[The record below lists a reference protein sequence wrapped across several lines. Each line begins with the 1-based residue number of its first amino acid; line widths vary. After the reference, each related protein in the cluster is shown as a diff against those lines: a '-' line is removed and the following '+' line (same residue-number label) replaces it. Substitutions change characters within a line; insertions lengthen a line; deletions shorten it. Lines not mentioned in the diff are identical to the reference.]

1 MKIGIMT
8 LWQSN
13 GSYGQ
18 LLQHYALQQY
28 LRNAGHE
35 PYLIRYV
42 PQNDKRVIPLH
53 KKFYKLLNP
62 VKTIIFLTRLV
73 KRKRRNRQLEREESN
88 DQRKFEV
95 FRDKYFNLSEKIYYS
110 YKELSEDPPPAD
122 AYIAGSDT
130 VWDFLIRKDIDGIL
144 SLGRAYLLDFGN
156 PKTVR
161 MSYAASINAAS
172 IHGNVLGTILQFLRK
187 FKYITVREKQSLVIL
202 KDAGLSGVEWVCDP
216 TLLHDAGVYQKIYKA
231 ETEKREHE
239 KYCLLYKIN
248 ESDNFSMKKLYMWAE
263 QRGLKI
269 IYVGEGQTDHYK
281 KVNASVFEWLSL
293 IDNAEYVITNSFH
306 GACFSIIFRKN
317 FAVFPLTGEFKNAN
331 IRFNSLFEIL
341 GIESRFILKNN
352 LSVLDKPIDWEVVE
366 QKINHFQNDN
376 VLLRL

>member
-1 MKIGIMT
+1 MT

-42 PQNDKRVIPLH
+42 PQNDRLPPLWYKRL
-53 KKFYKLLNP
+53 YKLLNP
-62 VKTIIFLTRLV
+62 IKAAIFMARII
-73 KRKRRNRQLEREESN
+73 KRERRNRQLEREESN
-88 DQRKFEV
+88 DQKKFDV
-95 FRDKYFNLSEKIYYS
+95 FRNKYFGISEKIYYL
-110 YKELSEDPPPAD
+110 YKELSEDPPVAD

-130 VWDFLIRKDIDGIL
+130 VWAFLSRRDIERIL
-144 SLGRAYLLDFGN
+144 PLCRAYFLDFGN
-156 PKTVR
+156 QKAVR
-161 MSYAASINAAS
+161 MSYAASINAVS
-172 IHGNVLGTILQFLRK
+172 IHKNVLKTISQFLK
-187 FKYITVREKQSLVIL
+187 NFKYITVREKQSLNIL
-202 KDAGLSGVEWVCDP
+202 KNASLPFPCIEWVCDP
-216 TLLHDAGVYQKIYKA
+216 TLLHNAGVYREIYK
-231 ETEKREHE
+231 EKTEKREYE

-248 ESDNFSMKKLYMWAE
+248 ESGNFSIKKLYNWAE
-263 QRGLKI
+263 KQGLKV
-269 IYVGEGQTDHYK
+269 IYVGEGQSDHYK

-293 IDNAEYVITNSFH
+293 IDNADCVITNSFH
-306 GACFSIIFRKN
+306 GTCFSIIFRKN

-341 GIESRFILKNN
+341 GIEERFILKND
-352 LSVLDKPIDWEVVE
+352 LSVMDKPIDWGIIE
-366 QKINHFQNDN
+366 QKINYFQNNN

>member
-1 MKIGIMT
+1 MT

-42 PQNDKRVIPLH
+42 PQNDQRSTALYI
-53 KKFYKLLNP
+53 KFCKLLNP
-62 VKTIIFLTRLV
+62 VKAVVLLDRMI

-88 DQRKFEV
+88 DQRKFDV
-95 FRDKYFNLSEKIYYS
+95 FRKKYFGTSERIYYS
-110 YKELSEDPPPAD
+110 HKELSYDPPAAD
-122 AYIAGSDT
+122 VYCVGSDT
-130 VWDFLIRKDIDGIL
+130 VWNFLNRKDIKRIL
-144 SLGRAYLLDFGN
+144 SLCRAYFLDFGN
-156 PKTVR
+156 QKAVR
-161 MSYAASINAAS
+161 MSYAASINAVS
-172 IHGNVLGTILQFLRK
+172 IHKNVLGTISQFLES
-187 FKYITVREKQSLVIL
+187 FKYITVREKQSLAIL
-202 KDAGLSGVEWVCDP
+202 KTRFPSVEWVCDP
-216 TLLHDAGVYQKIYKA
+216 TLLHNADVYRNMYKE
-231 ETEKREHE
+231 ETEHREPE

-248 ESDNFSMKKLYMWAE
+248 ESDNFSTKKLYKWAE
-263 QRGLKI
+263 NKGVKVI
-269 IYVGEGQTDHYK
+269 CIGEGQIDHYK

-293 IDNAEYVITNSFH
+293 IDNAECVVTNSFH

-331 IRFNSLFEIL
+331 IRFNSLFEIV
-341 GIESRFILKNN
+341 GIEDRFILKND
-352 LSVLDKPIDWEVVE
+352 LSVLDKPVDWEVVE
-366 QKINHFQNDN
+366 KRINHFQHDN